1 MRTSSPVISRP
12 DKSEYD
18 PYYERYISLVSGND
32 VLTLL
37 QTQGQETVDLLST
50 ATETKGDYRYAPDKW
65 SVKELVGHMSDT
77 ERILNYRALR
87 ISRND
92 PTPLEG
98 FEQDDYVRN
107 GPFGACRLR
116 DLVDDFANVRQATF
130 HCSGKSV
137 RKPGRVVEQPTKSW
151 SACAHWPS
159 LFSATSYIIGRSC
172 SRSTFSPD
180 REVPHAV
187 PNGPLSGQCPITG
200 IM

>member
-1 MRTSSPVISRP
+1 MRTSSPVISLP

-18 PYYERYISLVSGND
+18 PYYERYISLVTGND

-116 DLVDDFANVRQATF
+116 DLVDDFANVRQATISLF
-130 HCSGKSV
+130 RQMSEEAWSRRGTANKVAVSV
-137 RKPGRVVEQPTKSW
+137 RALAFIILGHELHHRKILRQKYLQPR
-151 SACAHWPS
+151 P
-159 LFSATSYIIGRSC
+159 
-172 SRSTFSPD
+172 
-180 REVPHAV
+180 
-187 PNGPLSGQCPITG
+187 
-200 IM
+200 